1 MLLIKPTPV
10 HSEYRHFT
18 SKGHY
23 WRNPNITQEHFTSAS
38 YLQKNSPFLNYP
50 NRPHLNIKLD
60 YNHKVKALVDTGSSI
75 CIGDSS
81 LIDHLIN
88 KFPIAQPVN
97 VTDVHNTRKP
107 TLGCFTASI
116 SVEDPMLHPLKEEQ
130 INIHMT
136 ENLSSELILGTDFLS
151 DHGAIID
158 VKSNSTVFLPNN
170 YFPVSLCQ
178 KPIINEAFALVA
190 TKETE
195 IEDLTNYNTAVF
207 SVQPT
212 EDVDILYTD
221 QKTIRVQIITDNHTM
236 IYKPGTT
243 IMMTSGLAPFPQIP
257 EGLYTIEE
265 DNTIRLTIKNSSTGT
280 LSLLQNRP
288 IPGIVAHDLEMG
300 YHDPVEI
307 TKDTLRALFLKDQT
321 VQAAKMAG
329 ILKKDDTIISGEL
342 AIDHPEYIEPTPE
355 EYVSAVVQQFEHA
368 SSLLQAT
375 GLEPPGT
382 KHKPRQHPTVE
393 IRENLR
399 SQFDASGIDK
409 EWVDQYDQLIMENWD
424 VFSLHKYDVGHTPH
438 WEHKI
443 ESTTNEPV
451 YVKQFKIA
459 VGDEAALDEMSTH
472 LTAARILIQQPSD
485 HNTPILW

>member
-170 YFPVSLCQ
+170 HFPVSLCQ

-280 LSLLQNRP
+280 LSLLQMRVAFLTEAN
-288 IPGIVAHDLEMG
+288 IQTCEFTFIVN
-300 YHDPVEI
+300 I
-307 TKDTLRALFLKDQT
+307 INF
-321 VQAAKMAG
+321 
-329 ILKKDDTIISGEL
+329 KK
-342 AIDHPEYIEPTPE
+342 
-355 EYVSAVVQQFEHA
+355 
-368 SSLLQAT
+368 
-375 GLEPPGT
+375 
-382 KHKPRQHPTVE
+382 
-393 IRENLR
+393 N
-399 SQFDASGIDK
+399 
-409 EWVDQYDQLIMENWD
+409 N
-424 VFSLHKYDVGHTPH
+424 
-438 WEHKI
+438 
-443 ESTTNEPV
+443 N
-451 YVKQFKIA
+451 
-459 VGDEAALDEMSTH
+459 
-472 LTAARILIQQPSD
+472 
-485 HNTPILW
+485 NC